1 MRNFNGVP
9 KDHFHLFLKECEWRF
24 NSSDPKSQLKQLNQ
38 WVKVKLASYLG
49 QTLILLLLLTAC
61 EKQDKLPQNTN
72 ETVADKLLEKIA
84 NERWF
89 TKQQLIAGKQV
100 FAGNCAV
107 CHGEG
112 AKGTVADWKQ
122 RLSNGKYPPPP
133 LDGSAHAWHHS
144 LSVLRRSINEGGQ
157 QIGGTMP
164 AMKNKLNEVQI
175 TNVLAYITSL
185 WPDET
190 YQRWAKINH

>member
-1 MRNFNGVP
+1 MIFRG
-9 KDHFHLFLKECEWRF
+9 
-24 NSSDPKSQLKQLNQ
+24 
-38 WVKVKLASYLG
+38 
-49 QTLILLLLLTAC
+49 LLLIVFLLLSAC
-61 EKQDKLPQNTN
+61 GNQDEPPQSAN
-72 ETVADKLLEKIA
+72 EATADKLLEKIA

-100 FAGNCAV
+100 FADNCAV
-107 CHGEG
+107 CHGEA
-112 AKGTVADWKQ
+112 AKGIVADWKQ